1 MCNCVFIDSMK
12 KPFQNTDF
20 TIVDDNSFN
29 DAALKIFRY
38 QYENNHVYRKF
49 TDLLKIHP
57 EKVTSV
63 NNIPFLPIELFKSHR
78 VISGDFLPSG
88 YFQSSGTTASTTSK
102 HFYEN
107 LRVYEQSF
115 LAGFRHFFGEPADYC
130 ILALLPS
137 YMEQQNSSLIYMMK
151 NLVELSGH
159 SKSGFYLYNHDE
171 LQNTLNFLESNG
183 QKTLLFGVTFA
194 LLDLIDNHRFQL
206 KNTNIIETGG
216 MKGRRKELV
225 REELHQLL
233 CDGFG
238 VDKICSEYGMTE
250 LLSQA
255 WSKGDGI
262 FETPPWMKVRIR
274 DVNDPLSCL
283 SNGKTGGIN
292 VIDLANIDSCCF
304 IATQDLGRITGG
316 NSFEV
321 LGRFDNADIRGC
333 NLLVG

>member
-1 MCNCVFIDSMK
+1 MK
-12 KPFQNTDF
+12 KTFQNTVF
-20 TIVDDNSFN
+20 KLFDDNSFN
-29 DAALKIFRY
+29 DAAIKIFRY
-38 QYENNHVYRKF
+38 QYENNPVYRKF

-57 EKVTSV
+57 EKVTSIES
-63 NNIPFLPIELFKSHR
+63 IPFLPIELFKSHR
-78 VISGDFLPSG
+78 VISGDYIPAG

-115 LAGFRHFFGEPADYC
+115 ITGFRQFFGDVEDFC

-137 YMEQQNSSLIYMMK
+137 YIEQQNSSLIYMMK
-151 NLVELSGH
+151 KLVELSGH

-171 LQNTLNFLESNG
+171 LQHTLNLLDSNG
-183 QKTLLFGVTFA
+183 QKTMLFGVTFA
-194 LLDLIDNHRFQL
+194 LLDLIDNYQFQL
-206 KNTNIIETGG
+206 KNTMIFETGG

-238 VDKICSEYGMTE
+238 VDKIHSEYGMTE
-250 LLSQA
+250 LFSQA

-274 DVNDPLSCL
+274 DVNDPLSYL
-283 SNGKTGGIN
+283 SPGKTGGIN

-304 IATQDLGRITGG
+304 IATQDLGRATGG
-316 NSFEV
+316 NCFEV

-333 NLLVG
+333 NLLIG